1 MAYIA
6 IYDTTELDEKQ
17 LTSYLSSTDHHW
29 EYIREPL
36 TLDNIRPDVEVLSPF
51 VSSDVTREM
60 IERMPKLRLIA
71 CRSTGF
77 NNIDL
82 QAAADH
88 DVTVVNVP
96 SYGEYTVAEYAFGL
110 ILTLSRKLREAAA
123 AVESSDIDLTELVGF
138 DLYGKTIGVVG
149 TGHIGQQVAR
159 IANGFKMRVLG
170 FDLYPNEKAAAEFGF
185 EYVDMD
191 QLLKDS
197 DVITLHMP
205 YTGSNHHMV
214 NADFLA
220 KLKPGAL
227 LINTSRGELVDGTA
241 LIEALDNQQLG
252 GVALDVLEGEQLL
265 DAHEES
271 VLLRHPN
278 GPQAN
283 LLSFGLQIEVLKK
296 YPNVLITPHNA
307 FNTTEAI
314 DRINHTTADNMI
326 QFWYNNVPNKVK
338 PPEHS
343 NGKLILVR
351 HGESEW
357 NVLGKWTGSTDVHL
371 SEKGFHEAALLGEA
385 AKDIKFDYAF
395 CSEQIRAFETMQ
407 GLFDAAQQ
415 IDVPYERSATLN
427 ERDYGDYTGMNK
439 WELRDKIGEDE
450 FNHIRRDWDHPVPNG
465 ETLKMVY
472 ARAVPFY
479 QHNILPKLREGKTVL
494 VVSHGNA
501 LRALI
506 KYLENI
512 SDQDVANLEMPFGNI
527 LIYDVDESGRMT
539 GKTERK
545 IETTPPNA

>member
-1 MAYIA
+1 
-6 IYDTTELDEKQ
+6 
-17 LTSYLSSTDHHW
+17 
-29 EYIREPL
+29 
-36 TLDNIRPDVEVLSPF
+36 
-51 VSSDVTREM
+51 
-60 IERMPKLRLIA
+60 
-71 CRSTGF
+71 
-77 NNIDL
+77 
-82 QAAADH
+82 
-88 DVTVVNVP
+88 
-96 SYGEYTVAEYAFGL
+96 
-110 ILTLSRKLREAAA
+110 
-123 AVESSDIDLTELVGF
+123 
-138 DLYGKTIGVVG
+138 
-149 TGHIGQQVAR
+149 
-159 IANGFKMRVLG
+159 
-170 FDLYPNEKAAAEFGF
+170 
-185 EYVDMD
+185 
-191 QLLKDS
+191 
-197 DVITLHMP
+197 
-205 YTGSNHHMV
+205 MV
-214 NADFLA
+214 NTDFLA
-220 KLKPGAL
+220 KTKPGAL
-227 LINTSRGELVDGTA
+227 LINTSRGELVDSAA
-241 LIEALDNQQLG
+241 LIEALENQQLG

-283 LLSFGLQIEVLKK
+283 LLSFGLEIEVLKK

-338 PPEHS
+338 PPGHA
-343 NGKLILVR
+343 NGKLVLVR

-371 SEKGFHEAALLGEA
+371 SEKGFHEAALLGKA
-385 AKDIKFDYAF
+385 TQDIAFDYAF

-407 GLFDAAQQ
+407 GLVDAAQQ

-450 FNHIRRDWDHPVPNG
+450 FNHIRRDWDHPVPGG

-512 SDQDVANLEMPFGNI
+512 SDEDVANLEMPFGNI
-527 LIYDVDESGRMT
+527 MIYDVDDSGRMT